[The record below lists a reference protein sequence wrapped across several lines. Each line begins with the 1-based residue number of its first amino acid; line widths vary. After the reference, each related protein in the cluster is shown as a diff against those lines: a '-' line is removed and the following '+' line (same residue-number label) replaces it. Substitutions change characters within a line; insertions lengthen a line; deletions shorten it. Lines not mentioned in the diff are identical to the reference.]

1 MVKRKLDVHDAPQ
14 DLCRNLAREPGVG
27 LRLAQRL
34 VSALRADGQ
43 GKRTCSRQSQRF
55 RDVMDLVTAID
66 VPSPKPLSVDMALV
80 GPLV

>member
-1 MVKRKLDVHDAPQ
+1 M
-14 DLCRNLAREPGVG
+14 G

-80 GPLV
+80 GPLVQTKMEACPLYRCMMEQAMG